1 MNGGS
6 GVESDAGVV
15 GEPVAI
21 LVVGGDDELARRLE
35 SRLGSATEA
44 SVEVASDRTAAL
56 AALDDV
62 DCVVRTGPVNDAD
75 AGEFLAA
82 VRVRDELLP
91 CLAYG
96 PVEETCSLLEALAT
110 GYTDVVPATD
120 SGSVD
125 VLCDR
130 IVRAVTAARTRSRAN
145 EQAAALRAERDRF
158 AALFENIPEPTVFY
172 ELDGDDPVALDV
184 NPAFEDVFGYDAR
197 TVRGDVVDE
206 YIVPDDLRDEAAELN
221 DRIADGEHL
230 DTEVRRSTTE
240 GDREFLLRDV
250 PLVEGDLMRGYAIY
264 TDITLQREREARLR
278 EATDRLEAQNE
289 RLEAFTGVVSHDLRH
304 PLSVAMT
311 YTELLAERYDDED
324 LNAVENALERMDDL
338 IQDLLALAQQG
349 AAAQDRELLDLETVA
364 REAWAGVDTGNA
376 TLSVTTGGAAIRA
389 DESRLRQL
397 FENLFANSVEHG
409 STGSRT
415 SSGNSVEH
423 GSTSSRTQSDDSVEH
438 GDVAA
443 ADGAEPLESADGG
456 ADDGEL
462 HVRVGTLTDDD
473 RGFFIADDGTGI
485 PASERGSVFEQGYSG
500 DDGTGFGLAI
510 VKAVADAHDWTVTV
524 EESDGGG
531 ARFAFTDVDLVA

>member
-6 GVESDAGVV
+6 GADGDV
-15 GEPVAI
+15 GMVDEPVAV
-21 LVVGGDDELARRLE
+21 LVVGGDDEFAARLQ
-35 SRLGSATEA
+35 SRLDSVTAA
-44 SVEVASDRTAAL
+44 SVAVASDRTAAL
-56 AALDDV
+56 AALEDV
-62 DCVVRTGPVNDAD
+62 DCVVRAGPVNDAD
-75 AGEFLAA
+75 ADEFLAA

-96 PVEETCSLLEALAT
+96 PVEETGALLEALAT
-110 GYTDVVPATD
+110 GYTDVVPASD
-120 SGSVD
+120 GGAID

-130 IVRAVTAARTRSRAN
+130 IVRAVTVTRTRSRAN
-145 EQAAALRAERDRF
+145 EQATALRAERDRF

-172 ELDGDDPVALDV
+172 ELDDDDPVALDV
-184 NPAFEDVFGYDAR
+184 NPAFEDVFGYDAE

-206 YIVPDDLRDEAAELN
+206 YIVPEDRREEAAGLN

-264 TDITLQREREARLR
+264 TDITLQRDREARLR

-311 YTELLAERYDDED
+311 YTELLGERYDDED
-324 LNAVENALERMDDL
+324 LDAVENALERMDDL

-364 REAWAGVDTGNA
+364 REAWAGVDTGSA
-376 TLSVTTGGAAIRA
+376 TLSVTTGGAAVRA

-397 FENLFANSVEHG
+397 FENLFANSVKHG
-409 STGSRT
+409 SA
-415 SSGNSVEH
+415 
-423 GSTSSRTQSDDSVEH
+423 SSRPESADDVAH
-438 GDVAA
+438 GDVAT
-443 ADGAEPLESADGG
+443 ADGTGGVGSADGG

-462 HVRVGTLTDDD
+462 HVRVGSLTDDD
-473 RGFFIADDGTGI
+473 RGFFVADDGVGI
-485 PASERGSVFEQGYSG
+485 PASERDAVFEQGYSG

-510 VKAVADAHDWTVTV
+510 VKAVTDAHGWSVTV
-524 EESDGGG
+524 AESADGGT
-531 ARFAFTDVDLVA
+531 RFAFTGVDLVA